1 MKVAAE
7 SALLEVDEEGNIYIN
22 VGKKE
27 NQEGDKK
34 NEGNTEGHHGSSGN
48 LVPIVT
54 GCV

>member
-1 MKVAAE
+1 MTGAAVG
-7 SALLEVDEEGNIYIN
+7 ALLEVNVEGNIYIN
-22 VGKKE
+22 VEKKE

-34 NEGNTEGHHGSSGN
+34 FEGNTEGHHVSSGN